1 MLVLLSM
8 RSFEGDIMR
17 DIETL
22 FRQAGKIRAMAEK
35 REGFER
41 VALFKKAQRIEA
53 KAEKINRTNSR
64 RRAI

>member
-1 MLVLLSM
+1 
-8 RSFEGDIMR
+8 MR